1 MAPKYR
7 VRTDHVET
15 RVEQAIGAA
24 DLLRNGWVKRF
35 GAKPEKYRDYAGP
48 QTTIIGKSITLH
60 HGPAPQSVK

>member
-1 MAPKYR
+1 
-7 VRTDHVET
+7 V
-15 RVEQAIGAA
+15 A